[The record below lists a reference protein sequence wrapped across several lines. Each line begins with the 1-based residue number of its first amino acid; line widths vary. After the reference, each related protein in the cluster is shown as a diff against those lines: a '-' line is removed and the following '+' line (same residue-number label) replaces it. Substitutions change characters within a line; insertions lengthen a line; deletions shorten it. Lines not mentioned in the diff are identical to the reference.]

1 MLLQDSKATERC
13 STGIR
18 GEKKSAEMMVPRHH
32 SSFSTRCSLILS
44 LMIMLNTGCCY
55 YVSLA
60 WDDHDQEAW
69 EHEAPGS
76 LLVVRFN

>member
-1 MLLQDSKATERC
+1 VLLQDSKATKRC
-13 STGIR
+13 SAATR
-18 GEKKSAEMMVPRHH
+18 EVAEMMVPRHH
-32 SSFSTRCSLILS
+32 SSFSTRCRLILS

-55 YVSLA
+55 YVSSA
-60 WDDHDQEAW
+60 WDDHDQKAW